1 MSLLVLSTIIG
12 YFILLPRAIP
22 KQIIVA
28 VLPFDG
34 PETLSPHLTQEFPRH
49 IRELVA
55 LSRDL
60 TFVDFDAARA
70 AIDLREDFRG
80 FTHELGVTHIVDGD
94 FVEDQDTPDSFLLT
108 VRVVDVTRPAWKL
121 KWHNVF
127 RYPDESL
134 LSIRNQAV
142 DQILGGLYDNSV
154 GEISDEESIE
164 GDFENY
170 LRAQSLFHSQEI
182 PDARAILLQASNIY
196 SNAFALYLLSRIEYD
211 RKTEFLD
218 LAVSA
223 NPRHYPSLIEQA
235 WNEYSATGDLPLY
248 TNTVT
253 ELAGTFPNSHAVLR
267 MADLYSALGWFEEE
281 EQLLLRWAKMRPRS
295 GLAALRIG
303 LSRFRSG
310 SDAGVEE
317 ALTIASAREPENSR
331 VKLFAA
337 LYDLEVRDGAIDLT
351 ESVEFEVRHLAING
365 RIEEARGVLAT
376 IQEQLS
382 CDELVENALY
392 LGDLNFA
399 FKNLACSDQ
408 FWTQPPGWW
417 LEEDPRWQVFV
428 SDPRYSEWQRSRGL
442 VRSTLDQ
449 LTPVSIPQLFAPVR
463 KLLPENAGAQAESP

>member
-60 TFVDFDAARA
+60 TFVDFDAAKA

-94 FVEDQDTPDSFLLT
+94 FVEDQDAPESFLLT

-121 KWHNVF
+121 KWDNVF

-154 GEISDEESIE
+154 GEIADEESIE

-170 LRAQSLFHSQEI
+170 LRAQSLFHSQELQ
-182 PDARAILLQASNIY
+182 DARAILHQASSIE
-196 SNAFALYLLSRIEYD
+196 SNAFALYLLSRIDSD
-211 RKTEFLD
+211 RKTQFLD
-218 LAVSA
+218 LAISA
-223 NPRHYPSLIEQA
+223 NPRHYPSLIERA
-235 WNEYSATGDLPLY
+235 WNEYSATGDLALY
-248 TNTVT
+248 TNTIT
-253 ELAGTFPNSHAVLR
+253 ELAGTFPNSDAVSR
-267 MADLYSALGWFEEE
+267 MTDLYGALGWFEEE
-281 EQLLLRWAKMRPRS
+281 EQLLHRWAKMRPRS

-310 SDAGVEE
+310 NDAAIEE
-317 ALTIASAREPENSR
+317 ALTIAKAREPDNAR
-331 VKLFAA
+331 VKLYAA
-337 LYDLEVRDGAIDLT
+337 LFGLELRDEFIDLP
-351 ESVEFEVRHLAING
+351 ESAEFEVRHLAANG

-376 IQEQLS
+376 FQEQLS

-392 LGDLNFA
+392 LSDLDWA
-399 FKNLACSDQ
+399 FKNLSCSDQ

-417 LEEDPRWQVFV
+417 LEEDPRWQAFV
-428 SDPRYSEWQRSRGL
+428 SDPRYSEWQRTRGF

-449 LTPVSIPQLFAPVR
+449 LTPASIPQLFAPVR
-463 KLLPENAGAQAESP
+463 KLLPENAGGQAESP

>member
-94 FVEDQDTPDSFLLT
+94 FVEDQNTPDSFLLT

-121 KWHNVF
+121 KWDNVF

-154 GEISDEESIE
+154 GEIADEESIE

-170 LRAQSLFHSQEI
+170 LRAQTLFHSQEI
-182 PDARAILLQASNIY
+182 QGAKTILHQASNND
-196 SNAFALYLLSRIEYD
+196 SNAFALYLLSRIDSD
-211 RKTEFLD
+211 RETQFLD
-218 LAVSA
+218 LAISA

-235 WNEYSATGDLPLY
+235 WNEYSATGDVALY
-248 TNTVT
+248 TQKIT
-253 ELAGTFPNSHAVLR
+253 ELAGTFPNSKAVLR
-267 MADLYSALGWFEEE
+267 MADLYGALGWFEEE
-281 EQLLLRWAKMRPRS
+281 ELLLLRWAKMRPRS
-295 GLAALRIG
+295 GLAALKIG

-310 SDAGVEE
+310 NDAGVEE
-317 ALTIASAREPENSR
+317 ALAIAGARQPENSR

-337 LYDLEVRDGAIDLT
+337 LYGLEVRDESIDLS
-351 ESVEFEVRHLAING
+351 ESAEFQVRRLAING

-382 CDELVENALY
+382 CDELVEHALY
-392 LGDLNFA
+392 LGDLNLA

-417 LEEDPRWQVFV
+417 LEEDPRWQAFV
-428 SDPRYSEWQRSRGL
+428 YDPRYSNWLRSKGF
-442 VRSTLDQ
+442 VRSTLAQ
-449 LTPVSIPQLFAPVR
+449 LTPASVPQLFAPVR
-463 KLLPENAGAQAESP
+463 RLLPENAGAQAESQ